1 MKLLFLNH
9 NVAWSGTFFRAFQ
22 LARSLTGLGHQITV
36 MTTSRTARLGIHRE
50 LRDGVELIE
59 APDLFWGRGRTGWD
73 PWNIWN
79 RTLEIR
85 SAGFDAIHAFD
96 CRPAVILPALY
107 LARKRD
113 LPLFLDWADWWGR
126 GGTIQERDGRLINLL
141 IGGVETWFEESFR
154 HHAVGTT
161 VISRALEERA
171 RSLGVQADSILRFP
185 NGCDADYIQPREQA
199 SAARS
204 VGLDAAT
211 ELVVHVGVVY
221 PADLHLLFEAF
232 ARVARARPEARLALV
247 GNPRAAIPRQMLP
260 EKSLLV
266 PGFVEF
272 AVLQNWLGA
281 ARACVVP
288 LRDTVCNRGRW
299 PGKVNDYLSAA
310 RPVVMPAVGDAAEW
324 VANSGAGWTCRPQA
338 DALANSLQAAMQN
351 PDEAHQAG
359 TRGRQLA
366 EGALSWRA
374 CSAEVGRFYERMSR
388 SFAPLIEAEA
398 QVV

>member
-22 LARSLTGLGHQITV
+22 LARSLTRLGHQITV
-36 MTTSRTARLGIHRE
+36 VTTSRSARVGSHRE

-107 LARKRD
+107 LARKRN

-126 GGTIQERDGRLINLL
+126 GGTIQERDGRLINRL

-171 RSLGVQADSILRFP
+171 RSLGVRADSILRFP
-185 NGCDADYIQPREQA
+185 NGCDADYIQPHDQG
-199 SAARS
+199 SAARA
-204 VGLDAAT
+204 VGIDPNS
-211 ELVVHVGVVY
+211 ELIVHIGVVY
-221 PADLHLLFEAF
+221 PADLHLLFDAF
-232 ARVARARPEARLALV
+232 ARLVRVRPQARLALV
-247 GNPRAAIPRQMLP
+247 GNPRAPIPRHMLP
-260 EKSLLV
+260 KESLLV

-272 AVLQNWLGA
+272 PVLQHWLGA

-288 LRDTVCNRGRW
+288 LRDTICNRGRW

-310 RPVVMPAVGDAAEW
+310 RAVVMPAVGDAAEW

-338 DALANSLQAAMQN
+338 DALALALEAPLRQADAAH
-351 PDEAHQAG
+351 EAG
-359 TRGRQLA
+359 LRGRLLA
-366 EGALSWRA
+366 AGELSWRA
-374 CSAEVGRFYERMSR
+374 CSTEVGHFYERITR
-388 SFAPLIEAEA
+388 GFTPLIEAEA

>member
-22 LARSLTGLGHQITV
+22 LARSLSRLGHQITV
-36 MTTSRTARLGIHRE
+36 VTTSRTARLGVHRE
-50 LRDGVELIE
+50 IRDGVELIE

-107 LARKRD
+107 LARKRN

-161 VISRALEERA
+161 VISRALEDRA
-171 RSLGVQADSILRFP
+171 RSLGVKADSILRFP
-185 NGCDADYIQPREQA
+185 NGCDADYISPHDQA
-199 SAARS
+199 TAARA
-204 VGLDAAT
+204 VGLEGDT
-211 ELVVHVGVVY
+211 ELIAHVGVVY
-221 PADLHLLFEAF
+221 PSDLTLLLDAF
-232 ARVARARPEARLALV
+232 SRVVRARPQARLALV
-247 GNPRAAIPRQMLP
+247 GNPRAPIPRQRLP
-260 EKSLLV
+260 DKSLLV

-272 AVLQNWLGA
+272 PVLQNWLGA

-310 RPVVMPAVGDAAEW
+310 RAVVMPAVGDAAEW
-324 VANSGAGWTCRPQA
+324 VASSGAGWTCSPEP
-338 DALANSLQAAMQN
+338 DALAEALAA
-351 PDEAHQAG
+351 PLRDADAAKQAG
-359 TRGRQLA
+359 LRGRQLA

-374 CSAEVGRFYERMSR
+374 CSTEVRGFYERMIR
-388 SFAPLIEAEA
+388 SFTPLIEAEA
-398 QVV
+398 QLV